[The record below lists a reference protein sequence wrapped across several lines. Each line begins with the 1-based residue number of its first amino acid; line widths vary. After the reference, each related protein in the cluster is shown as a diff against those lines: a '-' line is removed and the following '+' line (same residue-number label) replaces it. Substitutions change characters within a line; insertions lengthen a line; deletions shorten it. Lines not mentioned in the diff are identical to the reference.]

1 MRKFKMSGR
10 RVICRNA
17 SLIGYST
24 NVARPGSWIVFN
36 DGAGLRVARV
46 LGRIERTD
54 NGGEDCRGWI
64 AAVRMS
70 IDATSASIAWVNP
83 ADVVQCLDA
92 PPHQLLSWITG
103 ADWPTDAAG
112 RARAVAM
119 GEFGTL
125 SEQFIE
131 TRDDPAKPYNSR
143 PEYATQWTLE

>member
-17 SLIGYST
+17 SLIGHST

-36 DGAGLRVARV
+36 DDGLRVARV

-64 AAVRMS
+64 AAVCLFV
-70 IDATSASIAWVNP
+70 DASFANIAWVNP
-83 ADVVQCLDA
+83 ADVVRCLDA
-92 PPHQLLSWITG
+92 PPRAMLDWITG
-103 ADWPTDAAG
+103 ADWPKDAAG
-112 RARAVAM
+112 RARVVAM
-119 GEFGTL
+119 GAHGTL
-125 SEQFIE
+125 SEQFIT

-143 PEYATQWTLE
+143 PEYAAQWTLE